1 MPRVHGKLF
10 LLDNGFITIRDA
22 NGNSVTFDDVADFE
36 SAYPSAL
43 VFTDKEYI
51 CYEPDREIHVD
62 LEFDPP
68 HIWDGPNKD
77 LDDVIKAYASLKT
90 KRNDPF
96 RGKDYV
102 KIKEILWDMIRA
114 KASAYIYSKWPMYEQ
129 VNGALGLMNTAEM
142 NQMKAHISEVR
153 SDVTRIKNDIQ
164 AATTKAGLKAID
176 LPKPSFVDEEIPL
189 RLFARK

>member
-1 MPRVHGKLF
+1 MF

-22 NGNSVTFDDVADFE
+22 NGNKVTFDSVEDFE
-36 SAYPSAL
+36 SAHASAL

-77 LDDVIKAYASLKT
+77 LEDVIKAYSSLKT

-102 KIKEILWDMIRA
+102 AIKAVLWDMIRA

-129 VNGALGLMNTAEM
+129 VNGALGLMNTAEL
-142 NQMKAHISEVR
+142 NQMKAHISEVK
-153 SDVTRIKNDIQ
+153 DAVLRIKNDIQ
-164 AATTKAGLKAID
+164 LATTKAALKAID
-176 LPKPSFVDEEIPL
+176 LPKPSFAPEELPL
-189 RLFARK
+189 RLFATK